1 VVTGTAWLNQM
12 LSPLIPRSLQN
23 RLLLTYLALMFLG
36 VGGLIVWTGLRLQ
49 DASIQAAEH
58 HLELQASLVAT
69 SLHEPLEDW
78 RRGRDQGGR
87 SLQALV
93 QSSARTLG
101 GRLTVYDSGLRTVI
115 SSEYDDEYFEDR
127 EYPDEDDD
135 DHDDDDDDHD
145 DDDDEDH
152 PELVAA
158 RDGLEQYDQRWDE
171 SFGERALFAAAPLLS
186 ESGEV
191 EGVVQ
196 LSTSLGPIFR
206 DIIQTWAALVA
217 AGAVVLLVTT
227 VASLLLARQLA
238 APIRAVTVAADAIAS
253 GDLTHQI
260 GPSGPEE
267 TRQLAQ
273 TFNRMAAQVR
283 DMLARQEAFVA
294 DAAHEL
300 RSPLTSIRLRVEMI
314 QQHGEEDPKI
324 ADRYMPKLLHD
335 IDNMRRLIEH
345 LLALSRLDQAEDS
358 SRSPVDL
365 APLLYELT
373 DDMGS
378 LFQAAGLTLRVDV
391 PPHLPETIA
400 DADAMRTVFRNLLDN
415 ALQYTPA
422 DGHVTLGAQSR
433 DGNLEI
439 SVFDTGQGISPEHLP
454 HIFERFYRIDKAR
467 SRRKGGAGLGLSL
480 VRSIVESH
488 GGRVDVE
495 SELAAGTS
503 FTVQLPGP
511 DPAPAWT

>member
-1 VVTGTAWLNQM
+1 MATVTEWLNQM
-12 LSPLIPRSLQN
+12 LRTLKPRSLQN

-49 DASIQAAEH
+49 GASIQAAEH
-58 HLELQASLVAT
+58 HLELQATLVAN

-78 RRGRDQGGR
+78 RRGLDQGGR
-87 SLQALV
+87 SLQALI

-115 SSEYDDEYFEDR
+115 SSDHDDDYFEDR
-127 EYPDEDDD
+127 EYL
-135 DHDDDDDDHD
+135 DDDDDDHD
-145 DDDDEDH
+145 DDHEEDH

-158 RDGLEQYDQRWDE
+158 RAGLEQYDLRWDE

-196 LSTSLGPIFR
+196 LSTALGPIYR
-206 DIIQTWAALVA
+206 DVIQTWAALVA

-227 VASLLLARQLA
+227 AVSLLLARQLA
-238 APIRAVTVAADAIAS
+238 APIREVTAAADAIAS

-267 TRQLAQ
+267 TRQLAR
-273 TFNRMAAQVR
+273 TFNRMAEQVR

-314 QQHGEEDPKI
+314 QQHGEEDPEI
-324 ADRYMPKLLHD
+324 ADRYLPMLLQD
-335 IDNMRRLIEH
+335 IDNLRRLIDH

-358 SRSPVDL
+358 SRARVDL

-378 LFQAAGLTLRVDV
+378 LFQAAGLSLRVDV
-391 PPHLPETIA
+391 PPHLSETIA
-400 DADAMRTVFRNLLDN
+400 DPDAMRTVFRNLLDN

-422 DGHVTLGAQSR
+422 DGHVTLSAQSR
-433 DGNLEI
+433 DGILEI
-439 SVFDTGQGISPEHLP
+439 SVSDTGQGMSPEHLS

-480 VRSIVESH
+480 VRSIVEDH
-488 GGRVDVE
+488 GGNVIVE

-511 DPAPAWT
+511 EQAPA